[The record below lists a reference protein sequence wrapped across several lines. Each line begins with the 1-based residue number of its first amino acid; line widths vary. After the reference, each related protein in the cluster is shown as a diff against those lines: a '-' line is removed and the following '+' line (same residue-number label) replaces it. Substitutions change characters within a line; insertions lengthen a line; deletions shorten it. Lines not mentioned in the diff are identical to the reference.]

1 MDELIQRIVAAVG
14 VEPAVAEKAIGIIFD
29 FLMKDGPSDKVQ
41 GLVDAIPGAAAALE
55 KARADAGGGGMFN
68 LGGVMGAGSRLMG
81 LGLGMGDVQGVTR
94 EVMGFARE
102 KAGEDKV
109 AEIVAAV
116 PGLSQFV

>member
-14 VEPAVAEKAIGIIFD
+14 IEPAVAEKAIGIIFD

-41 GLVDAIPGAAAALE
+41 ALIDLVPGASAALE
-55 KARADAGGGGMFN
+55 KARAEAGGGLFN

-81 LGLGMGDVQGVTR
+81 LGLGMGEVQGVTR